1 MQWNLQSALTQA
13 LSQESKFETFIKM
26 HPAINGTVFSLG
38 DTNLCY
44 FENMSSSSAVGQ
56 DKVTEVEE
64 IWILVV
70 GTINHFFIESNHPA
84 WLC

>member
-1 MQWNLQSALTQA
+1 MRWTLQSALTQA

-26 HPAINGTVFSLG
+26 RPAINGTVFSLG
-38 DTNLCY
+38 GTNLCY

-56 DKVTEVEE
+56 DEVTVVEE

-70 GTINHFFIESNHPA
+70 GTISHFFIE
-84 WLC
+84 